1 MLNEINEENYAE
13 AISAIR
19 DILYLYYDLVE
30 SYNGFGHNIDT
41 GTFDLIFFADCYLF
55 EPEGTTFGID
65 VNILHE
71 GSAVAILC
79 KLSDY
84 WDEHGLLPND
94 EFVTQVKDILS
105 EGRLDHLPLAEEAIK
120 EAFQDEERFR
130 DLLGEVYKN
139 YVLRRFGKLATN

>member
-1 MLNEINEENYAE
+1 MVNEINLENYVV

-30 SYNGFGHNIDT
+30 SYNGFGHSIDI
-41 GTFDLIFFADCYLF
+41 GKFDPIIFADCYLF
-55 EPEGTTFGID
+55 EPEGKTFGID

-84 WDEHGLLPND
+84 WDENGLLPND
-94 EFVTQVKDILS
+94 EFVMQVKRILS
-105 EGRLDHLPLAEEAIK
+105 EGRLDHLPLAEQAIK
-120 EAFQDEERFR
+120 EAFQDEDRFR
-130 DLLGEVYKN
+130 NLLDEVYKN
-139 YVLRRFGKLATN
+139 YVLERFRKLAFD